1 MVTDLYDVIVIG
13 GGSAG
18 LSASAVA
25 AGLGKRTALVER
37 ENLGGDCTW
46 TGCVPSKALLKVGK
60 VAQTVRSAGKY
71 GVHAQ
76 PPQIDMPTVRAYI
89 DSAIHE
95 LYQHETPEVFGKRGM
110 DVILGDARFLDP
122 HSVQVGERTLHSKRF
137 IIATGGRALIPA
149 IPGLTGVRYMT
160 NATIFRNDTLPR
172 HLIVLG
178 AGPIG
183 MEIGQAYRRLG
194 AEVTIIGEQVLPRDE
209 PEAGKVMA
217 QVFADEGVTL
227 IASRVTYAQ
236 HDDDCIRLTL
246 GDGRV
251 VEGDMLLVAAGRT
264 PNVEGLGLEM
274 AGVQVEAA
282 GIPVRA
288 SLQTNVPH
296 IYAIGDV
303 TTGPKFTHYAGF
315 QGLIAGRNAVLP
327 IKSNGLPKHVPW
339 VTFTDPEIAHVGMTE
354 AQARA
359 EYGAG
364 VKTFMFS
371 TKEGDRTVVEDDT
384 RGFVKL
390 VYRGGGDLLG
400 ATVVSERA
408 GEMITGYGLV
418 IDKKISLRALTGTMH
433 AYPTYADVAKQA
445 AFRMSVAELL
455 GSWFAPIAKK
465 VVKLLP

>member
-1 MVTDLYDVIVIG
+1 
-13 GGSAG
+13 
-18 LSASAVA
+18 
-25 AGLGKRTALVER
+25 
-37 ENLGGDCTW
+37 
-46 TGCVPSKALLKVGK
+46 
-60 VAQTVRSAGKY
+60 
-71 GVHAQ
+71 
-76 PPQIDMPTVRAYI
+76 MPTVRAYI

-95 LYQHETPEVFGKRGM
+95 LYQHETPEAFGKRGM
-110 DVILGDARFLDP
+110 DVILGDARFIDP
-122 HSVQVGERTLHSKRF
+122 HSIQVGARTLHAKRF

-149 IPGLTGVRYMT
+149 IPGLTGVRYQT
-160 NATIFRNDTLPR
+160 NATIFRNDTLPS

-183 MEIGQAYRRLG
+183 MELGQAYRRLG
-194 AEVTIIGEQVLPRDE
+194 TEVTIIGEQVLPRDE
-209 PEAGKVMA
+209 PEVAEVMKG
-217 QVFADEGVTL
+217 VFAEEGVTL

-236 HDDDCIRLTL
+236 QDGDCIRLTL

-251 VEGDMLLVAAGRT
+251 IEGDMLLIAAGRT
-264 PNVEGLGLEM
+264 PNVEGLCLER
-274 AGVQVEAA
+274 AGVQVKAA
-282 GIPVRA
+282 GIAVRA

-354 AQARA
+354 AQARS

-364 VKTFMFS
+364 VKTYMFS
-371 TKEGDRTVVEDDT
+371 TKAGDRTVVEDDT

-390 VYRGGGDLLG
+390 VYRSGGDLLG

-455 GSWFAPIAKK
+455 GSWFAPIVKK